1 MTEKQSVS
9 TSLKSTKRLWAGG
22 LIALALLLLLIATP
36 GGILYKADWVGYA
49 VCHRITE
56 RSFVLSGRQLPLCAR
71 CTGTFIGA
79 LVGLL
84 GQALVLR
91 RRRAADFPP
100 GHILVFLFAFVLFWG
115 ADGFNSYMA
124 LIGGPHVYEPQNWLR
139 LTTGSLQGLAMSA
152 FVYPVFNF
160 TLWRRPSTEANVR
173 NLRELGI
180 LVLMEGGLVT
190 LVLTE
195 WGFLLYPL
203 AILGALGVL
212 TLLTTVNSMLIL
224 MITRRDSLAT
234 TWADAVLPMLIG
246 LVFSM
251 IQIGLIDYVRYR
263 FAAIMIGAPPMW

>member
-1 MTEKQSVS
+1 MSKWSVS
-9 TSLKSTKRLWAGG
+9 TFKGSTWRWLATA
-22 LIALALLLLLIATP
+22 LIACVLLVVLVVTP
-36 GGILYKADWVGYA
+36 GGILFKADWVGYA

-56 RSFVLSGRQLPLCAR
+56 RSFVIAGRQLPLCAR

-79 LVGLL
+79 LLGLA

-91 RRRAADFPP
+91 RRRAANFPP
-100 GHILVFLFAFVLFWG
+100 ARVLIFLFAFVLFWG

-139 LTTGSLQGLAMSA
+139 LTTGSLQGLAMSS

-160 TLWRRPSTEANVR
+160 TLWRQPSTEANVR
-173 NLRELGI
+173 DLRELGI
-180 LVLMEGGLVT
+180 LVSMEVALVA

-212 TLLTTVNSMLIL
+212 TLLTIVNSMLLL
-224 MITRRDSLAT
+224 MITRRDNLAA
-234 TWADAVLPMLIG
+234 TWPDAILPLLIG
-246 LVFSM
+246 FVFSL

-263 FAAIMIGAPPMW
+263 FAGMMVGAPPMW